1 MKPRDIKIVTV
12 LNGWLV
18 HVGCQTLV
26 FTSLLDMLNATRDYL
41 QAPKETQE
49 KYLKESV
56 NSEFF
61 SDAPLQVF
69 TDEEATDEALADHYI
84 ATAVQ

>member
-1 MKPRDIKIVTV
+1 MRPKDIRIVTV

-18 HVGCQTLV
+18 HVGCQTIV
-26 FTSLLDMLNATRDYL
+26 FTSLLDMLNAIRDYL

-61 SDAPLQVF
+61 SDEPLRLVAE
-69 TDEEATDEALADHYI
+69 TPLVEEAGYI
-84 ATAVQ
+84 PLTTE

>member
-1 MKPRDIKIVTV
+1 MKPKDIKIVTV

-18 HVGCQTLV
+18 HVGCQTIV
-26 FTSLLDMLNATRDYL
+26 FTSILDMLNAIRDYL

-61 SDAPLQVF
+61 SDEPLRLVAETNQV
-69 TDEEATDEALADHYI
+69 DEAGYI
-84 ATAVQ
+84 PLTAE